1 MYADVPKAVVGLLH
15 LEGHGL
21 SGNGLK
27 RDVHITTKLGG
38 CKIPRASAGHFDADL
53 GECTEI
59 RGQTVE
65 RKEGTIPGAMSSQS
79 VHDE

>member
-1 MYADVPKAVVGLLH
+1 MYADVPKAVARLLH

-21 SGNGLK
+21 SGHGLK
-27 RDVHITTKLGG
+27 RDLHITTKLGG
-38 CKIPRASAGHFDADL
+38 CKLPRAFAGHFDADL
-53 GECTEI
+53 GELTEL

-65 RKEGTIPGAMSSQS
+65 RKEGAIPTARSSQL